1 MDTIIKNLRAE
12 NILLLM
18 KSNHWGEI
26 LLTGLSLSLLRTILE
41 QTARLAPMGD
51 DEVRTLWVDVKGKDG
66 RIYWFRFRTWVYRD
80 TIGLDIL
87 DEREMS
93 ITSLTNKDS
102 LQPYYD
108 YDYLETFL
116 SQLLDDLTALIDDI
130 CKDTSSYNEYVEKN
144 LPKQL
149 RSGRI
154 PTEKL
159 VELIPEFKLP
169 VLEPGVA
176 RQGLIA
182 LIGNRTPTLKRMTIK
197 EYCKW
202 YRIAFNAFHS
212 HEETEDEQLNYSDV
226 EFYDRHSTC
235 CPNAISSG
243 GYDINS
249 EKDFIAFAK
258 DHYGEIGLSRCN
270 VFGRLIGPEQWKI
283 DIDSSYSAY
292 TGQVLNIVAAMYKAG
307 APLYLHNPAD
317 FLAALD
323 GTDYYAVKPNV
334 YHDYRHSN
342 GEKCG
347 ASFVIPFPDEIAD
360 DLPPEETTWT
370 KERLEAVIEATEW
383 NPLAKVKKNPS
394 A

>member
-12 NILLLM
+12 DILLLM

-51 DEVRTLWVDVKGKDG
+51 DEVRTLWVDVKGEEGK
-66 RIYWFRFRTWVYRD
+66 IYWLRFRTSVYRN
-80 TIGLDIL
+80 TFNLDIL

-93 ITSLTNKDS
+93 ITRLTNKDS

-116 SQLLDDLTALIDDI
+116 SRLLEDLTALIDDI
-130 CKDTSSYNEYVEKN
+130 CKDASSYNEYVEKN

-176 RQGLIA
+176 RLALIA
-182 LIGNRTPTLKRMTIK
+182 LIGNRTPTLKKMTIQ

-202 YRIAFNAFHS
+202 YRVAFNAFHN
-212 HEETEDEQLNYSDV
+212 HVETEEEKRKLDDI

-235 CPNAISSG
+235 CRDAISSG
-243 GYDINS
+243 GYNIDS
-249 EKDFIAFAK
+249 EKDFAEFAQG
-258 DHYGEIGLSRCN
+258 HYGEIGLARCN
-270 VFGRLIGPEQWKI
+270 VFARALGPNQWKI
-283 DIDSSYSAY
+283 DIDASYTAS
-292 TGQVLNIVAAMYKAG
+292 TENVLNIVAALYKAS
-307 APLYLHNPAD
+307 APLYLFNPSD
-317 FLAALD
+317 YLAALD
-323 GTDYYAVKPNV
+323 GTDYFAIKPNV
-334 YHDYRHSN
+334 YHDYRSSN
-342 GEKCG
+342 GKGCG
-347 ASFVIPFPDEIAD
+347 GSLELPFPDEIYD
-360 DLPPEETTWT
+360 DLTPGETTWT
-370 KERLEAVIEATEW
+370 KTRLDAVIAATEW
-383 NPLAKVKKNPS
+383 EPLEMIKKNSS